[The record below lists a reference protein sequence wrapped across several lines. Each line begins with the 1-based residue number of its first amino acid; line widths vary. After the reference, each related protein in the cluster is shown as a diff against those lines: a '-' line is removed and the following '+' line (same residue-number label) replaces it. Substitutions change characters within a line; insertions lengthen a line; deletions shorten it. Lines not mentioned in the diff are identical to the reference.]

1 MGVLPATG
9 TAISMGRAGR
19 AYNAGGS
26 ATVQT
31 SIGNASSVV
40 NQRLNSKIGRG
51 VTTLT
56 AFSSVFGGRTTPF
69 TY

>member
-9 TAISMGRAGR
+9 TAISMGRAGQ
-19 AYNAGGS
+19 AYYNTP

-31 SIGNASSVV
+31 SIGNTGT
-40 NQRLNSKIGRG
+40 RKLNSQISRAEI
-51 VTTLT
+51 TTS
-56 AFSSVFGGRTTPF
+56 FSSVFGGRTTPF